1 MKIKTKQHYHI
12 PVSEQTGV
20 HVYLAKP
27 TADFEKET
35 LFIFSHGF
43 SVDGTE
49 SFRLFIQLSER
60 LLELGYPTILFD
72 YRGNGYSDLAFE
84 DMTFDT
90 LLADLNAVTDF
101 AREKFPDHQIVFWGM
116 SFGCAVASSVAAT
129 RQDISLMVFWGL
141 SADIYRRYREQF
153 LNPEI
158 EEKGYTYLSK
168 GFKIKLAFL
177 ESLRDRDIYAAI
189 RDSSVPTLLIHG
201 DADTTASIELARTA
215 HKLAPNNTT
224 LIEIKGGNH
233 GFKVQ
238 PTHLNE
244 AIEASFSWITNHT
257 KN

>member
-1 MKIKTKQHYHI
+1 MKINTKQHYHI
-12 PVSEQTGV
+12 PVDERTGV

-27 TADFEKET
+27 TSDSAKQT
-35 LFIFSHGF
+35 IFIFSHGF

-49 SFRLFIQLSER
+49 SFRLFIQLSEK

-90 LLADLNAVTDF
+90 LVADLNAVAGF
-101 AREKFPDHQIVFWGM
+101 AREKFPDHQIAFWGM
-116 SFGCAVASSVAAT
+116 SFGCAVASSVAAA
-129 RQDISLMVFWGL
+129 RQDISLMILWGL

-153 LNPEI
+153 LDPEI

-177 ESLRDRDIYAAI
+177 ESLRDRDVYAAI
-189 RDSSVPTLLIHG
+189 RDSSSSTLLVHG

-215 HKLAPNNTT
+215 HKSAPYNTT

-233 GFKVQ
+233 GFKIQ
-238 PTHLNE
+238 PIQFNE
-244 AIEASFSWITNHT
+244 ATDASLYWITDHT